1 LPPEG
6 ILPTLVNL
14 EVAQAKFVALA
25 MIDSPASERA
35 PLTMLVDLDGV
46 PLTHVFTG

>member
-25 MIDSPASERA
+25 VIGHPASER
-35 PLTMLVDLDGV
+35 PPSTMLVDLDGV